1 MAWQK
6 RVKNFHSWEKV
17 EQYLKIN
24 MHSDLRRDEDLNEYE
39 KLIQLD
45 KQDHLFNESV
55 KNVIR

>member
-1 MAWQK
+1 
-6 RVKNFHSWEKV
+6 
-17 EQYLKIN
+17 

>member
-24 MHSDLRRDEDLNEYE
+24 MHSDPRRDEDLNEYE
-39 KLIQLD
+39 KLIQPD